1 MKDKPLILDKEC
13 GFKGNLISCTYH
25 IGVHLGLVSVDK
37 VDYGALRA
45 VLTPSGVP
53 L

>member
-1 MKDKPLILDKEC
+1 MKDKPLILDKDC
-13 GFKGNLISCTYH
+13 GLKGNYISCTDPV
-25 IGVHLGLVSVDK
+25 GVLLGLVSVDK
-37 VDYGALRA
+37 VDSGALRA

>member
-1 MKDKPLILDKEC
+1 MKDKPLILDKYC
-13 GFKGNLISCTYH
+13 GLKGNYISS
-25 IGVHLGLVSVDK
+25 IDPVGVHLGLVFVDK

-45 VLTPSGVP
+45 MLTPSGVP